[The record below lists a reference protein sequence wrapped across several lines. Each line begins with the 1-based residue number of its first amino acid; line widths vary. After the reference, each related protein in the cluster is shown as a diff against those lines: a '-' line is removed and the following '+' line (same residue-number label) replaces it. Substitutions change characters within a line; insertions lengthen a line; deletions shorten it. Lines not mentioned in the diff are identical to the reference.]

1 MDFTNDSVLPSR
13 PQSSRRRYSGTSDV
27 NAVFGFS
34 ISENHVSILSSDP
47 VAASQQTTQRE
58 EGLVDPRTTRRLR
71 WAMRR
76 AEELTAKTQEADDA
90 TVYNSNAQGIDA
102 SENSVNPV
110 AIDNSSQFLHS
121 FAASPSDNFVVQS
134 VGHPV
139 HYQLD
144 SGVSGGDT
152 LCCGGFP
159 GTPPGPFSARWNGHG
174 DTKREPEFCKN
185 QLQSASQ
192 PHI

>member
-13 PQSSRRRYSGTSDV
+13 PQSSHRRYSSTSDV

-34 ISENHVSILSSDP
+34 ISENQFNILSSDP

-58 EGLVDPRTTRRLR
+58 EGLVDPRTTQRLR
-71 WAMRR
+71 WATRR
-76 AEELTAKTQEADDA
+76 AEELKAKIQETDDA

-121 FAASPSDNFVVQS
+121 FAASPSDI
-134 VGHPV
+134 
-139 HYQLD
+139 L
-144 SGVSGGDT
+144 
-152 LCCGGFP
+152 L
-159 GTPPGPFSARWNGHG
+159 
-174 DTKREPEFCKN
+174 
-185 QLQSASQ
+185 
-192 PHI
+192 